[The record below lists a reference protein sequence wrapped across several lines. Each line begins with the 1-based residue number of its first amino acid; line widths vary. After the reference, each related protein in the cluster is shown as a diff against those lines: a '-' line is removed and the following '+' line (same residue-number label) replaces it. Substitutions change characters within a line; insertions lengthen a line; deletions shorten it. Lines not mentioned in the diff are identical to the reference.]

1 MCSRCNN
8 PARRLAT
15 GSASV
20 AAATAIGVVLLL
32 AAGVAYRVASVLLDR
47 KPGEHVKLPVPLQE
61 IPLRIGGWTG
71 EELEIETATDL
82 YMRRHFADDYVSRR
96 YVNAA
101 ERLWADAYI
110 VYCSTRLSGI
120 LGHQPRVCYPN
131 NGWVWDITTP
141 SQFTSRSGRTVE
153 CLVHCFHKPAPA
165 YLQVYVLNFYI
176 LDGRVTLSERDFSSL
191 FDRRINLS
199 GDPARYVAQ
208 VQISSTT
215 EHSTRALASQMA
227 DTIFDHLPD
236 QNGRVGVA
244 DTLVESPQT
253 SGAVSTG
260 R

>member
-8 PARRLAT
+8 PARRLAA
-15 GSASV
+15 GAASI
-20 AAATAIGVVLLL
+20 AATTTVSVILLL
-32 AAGVAYRVASVLLDR
+32 AAGVAYRVAGVLLDR
-47 KPGEHVKLPVPLQE
+47 KPGEHVKLPVPLKE
-61 IPLRIGGWTG
+61 IPKQIGGWTG
-71 EELEIETATDL
+71 EELEIEAATDI

-96 YVNAA
+96 YANLA

-131 NGWVWDITTP
+131 NGWIWDSTAP
-141 SQFTSRSGRTVE
+141 SHFTSRSGRTVE

-165 YLQVYVLNFYI
+165 YLQVYVLNFYV

-208 VQISSTT
+208 VQISSVT
-215 EHSTRALASQMA
+215 ENATKALASQMA
-227 DTIFDHLPD
+227 DIIFDHLPD
-236 QNGRVGVA
+236 QNGRVAVA
-244 DTLVESPQT
+244 DTLVGSPQT
-253 SGAVSTG
+253 SGAVPTG